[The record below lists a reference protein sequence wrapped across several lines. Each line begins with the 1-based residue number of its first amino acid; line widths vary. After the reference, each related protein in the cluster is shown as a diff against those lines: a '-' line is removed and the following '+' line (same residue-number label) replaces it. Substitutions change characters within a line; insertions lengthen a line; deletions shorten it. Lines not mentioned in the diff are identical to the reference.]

1 MSNWQD
7 LLKKKFAD
15 MPVSM
20 KRLKIY
26 CDKNKA
32 NCKLNH
38 LDSLGSTLHSVC
50 SEDWT
55 LFKKICSEDDLLIG
69 MSYFDLP
76 KELILNSNVATVL
89 NKDGN
94 AKECLERFSRL
105 GARMETK
112 NEILPKIIPGL
123 LKYNKENLPP
133 RFLYG
138 RLFIPGALKEFDD
151 KGLNDFL
158 FAESTPAPTPSPTAT
173 PLIVVK
179 KIVTP
184 APTVI
189 PKAKVLK
196 TPNPLPEPTKVA
208 PRISSFLTACD
219 RLDRERLRSIN
230 LDMDLFKQDHFL
242 SEDFKAKMSEKLTP
256 FQTRQA
262 LSDMKEF
269 DKLGTKE
276 VPVKL
281 LFLKYLIETNQH
293 QGLFNIVAVLSNT
306 FYVQNDLDVPPKKGA
321 YPARLISLRNDNL
334 TGNKWLITILD
345 ELRFN
350 DTKKP

>member
-1 MSNWQD
+1 MSRW
-7 LLKKKFAD
+7 
-15 MPVSM
+15 
-20 KRLKIY
+20 
-26 CDKNKA
+26 
-32 NCKLNH
+32 
-38 LDSLGSTLHSVC
+38 LDNVII
-50 SEDWT
+50 WT
-55 LFKKICSEDDLLIG
+55 LFKKICSEEDLLLG
-69 MSYFDLP
+69 MSYFELP
-76 KELILNSNVATVL
+76 KDLILNSNVVNIL

-151 KGLNDFL
+151 KGLDEFL
-158 FAESTPAPTPSPTAT
+158 FAESTPTPTPTPTAT
-173 PLIVVK
+173 PLIIVK
-179 KIVTP
+179 KVVTP
-184 APTVI
+184 VPTVV
-189 PKAKVLK
+189 PKPKIQK
-196 TPNPLPEPTKVA
+196 TPVPTPEATKIA
-208 PRISSFLTACD
+208 IRLSSFLLACD
-219 RLDRERLRSIN
+219 RLDRERLKSIA

-242 SEDFKAKMSEKLTP
+242 TDEFKSKMSEKLKP

-293 QGLFNIVAVLSNT
+293 QGLFNIVAVLGNK
-306 FYVQNDLDVPPKKGA
+306 FYVQNDLDVPPKKGS
-321 YPARLISLRNDNL
+321 YPARYISLKNDE
-334 TGNKWLITILD
+334 TTQYKWLITILD
-345 ELRFN
+345 ELRSN
-350 DTKKP
+350 DTKKL